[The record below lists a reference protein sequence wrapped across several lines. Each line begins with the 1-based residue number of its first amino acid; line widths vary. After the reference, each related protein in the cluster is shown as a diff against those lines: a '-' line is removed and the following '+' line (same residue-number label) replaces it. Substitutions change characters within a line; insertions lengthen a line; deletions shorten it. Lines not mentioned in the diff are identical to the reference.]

1 MKPKLLFFDID
12 GTLLTEDTH
21 IIPKS
26 TIKALKDAQ
35 KKGHFIFI
43 NTGRPFVSVDNFIK
57 DLNVDGYI
65 CGCGTYIMY
74 KDKVL
79 LNKKLGQLLCKEIVT
94 KLREY
99 NIDAVL
105 EGHDELYYDKDEY
118 IRSQYLLNLKKRHKE
133 TNLYQGKDFDDENLN
148 FDKLTIFGDE
158 LSNFSDFIDQFKNVF
173 EFINRGKNF
182 YELVPLGY
190 SKASGIKF
198 IENYLNISH
207 DDTYA
212 FGDSTNDLSMLKY
225 VRNSVAMGN
234 SSKELLNQVSFI
246 TKDINDNGIEYALKH
261 FNII

>member
-1 MKPKLLFFDID
+1 MKPKLMFFDID

-21 IIPKS
+21 IIPES
-26 TIKALKDAQ
+26 TIEALKAAQ
-35 KKGHFIFI
+35 DKGHLIFI

-57 DLNVDGYI
+57 DLNFDGYI

-79 LNKKLGQLLCKEIVT
+79 LNKKLGQPLCKEIVK

-99 NIDAVL
+99 KIDAIL
-105 EGHDELYYDKDEY
+105 EGHDELYYDKDEN
-118 IRSQYLLNLKKRHKE
+118 IRSKYLLSLKKRHKE
-133 TNLYQGKDFDDENLN
+133 TNLYKDKDFDDENLH

-158 LSNFSDFIDQFKNVF
+158 ISNFPAFIEEFKNVF

-198 IENYLNISH
+198 IEDYLNISH

-225 VRNSVAMGN
+225 VKNSVAMGN

-246 TKDINDNGIEYALKH
+246 TKDIYDNGIKHALKH
-261 FNII
+261 FHII